1 MAKAVF
7 HKNQRVFV
15 RPVGTWAVIE
25 RIVPQWVKDVP
36 EPIKIFYDVGLGREF
51 VATELQT
58 EEATM
63 LNDVDPT
70 LEQWQVVRAQNKWRS
85 AEECTHHPY
94 PGTYPVI
101 MTGTQEGG
109 GWRVPGTEYDFAP
122 ERVELQ
128 ALIMASA
135 PHFMGLL
142 RRLVDYANQNAEN
155 LPDDIMEIAQ
165 EAETALHRVKI
176 VKPV

>member
-7 HKNQRVFV
+7 HKNQRVYV

-25 RIVPQWVKDVP
+25 RIVPHWVKDVP
-36 EPIKIFYDVGLGREF
+36 EPLKVFYDVGLGREF

-58 EEATM
+58 EESTT
-63 LNDVDPT
+63 LTEIDPAM
-70 LEQWQVVRAQNKWRS
+70 EQWHVVRAPNKWRS
-85 AEECTHHPY
+85 AEECSHHPY
-94 PGTYPVI
+94 PGTFPVI

-128 ALIMASA
+128 AQIMATA
-135 PHFMGLL
+135 PMFMGLL
-142 RRLVDYANQNAEN
+142 RRLVDYANANGEN
-155 LPDDIMEIAQ
+155 LPDDINQIAQ
-165 EAETALHRVKI
+165 EAEAAIDRVKI
-176 VKPV
+176 IKPV